1 MSGLEEK
8 LPYSHETYVFLNKEH
23 YDLMLSHC
31 WNRMEYLRKYIDD
44 DFSRKRFEYM
54 ESERLFYWLQKLN
67 PNWNE
72 DVLLYEDDC

>member
-1 MSGLEEK
+1 
-8 LPYSHETYVFLNKEH
+8 
-23 YDLMLSHC
+23 
-31 WNRMEYLRKYIDD
+31 MEYLRKYIDD